1 MNEIINGSY
10 QIEEERT
17 LDLIASEIKL
27 IEQHTA
33 QAILAGAVG
42 IGTRLKEAKEKCPH
56 GEWEKWCEE
65 HLQYTARWAS
75 QLMRIS
81 DEYGDQNSP
90 YFRAISKTNTSSDL
104 SVSNALRLL
113 AVPADEVENFVE
125 EHPDVSDMKVK
136 DLEAEIKDLK
146 ERLKREEKNS
156 GEEIESLKKTNES
169 LKENNEILNE
179 EVENLTEKLAEVPTS
194 NAENELKEELAKL
207 KKDYEAALEELEEL
221 TEKADSAEKGVDE
234 KLEAAKAEAE
244 NELKEKLLKLQ
255 QKNQDL
261 KKQLKAAE
269 EDKEMQLKEAEE
281 AKEKE
286 IAAKLEEAKGDYM
299 EAAEAA
305 ARAEKEQLEEQ
316 MAKLQRELQQNNNAA
331 IAAHKA
337 KLGVMQSTFE
347 DILKNLK
354 DMPDEDRSR
363 LTIGL
368 HKFLSSLD
376 GIIGK

>member
-1 MNEIINGSY
+1 MNEVIKGSY
-10 QIEEERT
+10 QIVEERT

-81 DEYGDQNSP
+81 DEYGDKNSP

-125 EHPDVSDMKVK
+125 EHPDIGDMKVK
-136 DLEAEIKDLK
+136 ELEGEIKDLK

-156 GEEIESLKKTNES
+156 GEEIESLKK
-169 LKENNEILNE
+169 NNEILKGKVN
-179 EVENLTEKLAEVPTS
+179 NLTEKLAEVPTS
-194 NAENELKEELAKL
+194 NAENELKEELANL
-207 KKDYEAALEELEEL
+207 KEDYEAALEELEEL
-221 TEKADSAEKGVDE
+221 TGKVNSAEKGVEE

-261 KKQLKAAE
+261 KEK
-269 EDKEMQLKEAEE
+269 LKEAEE

-286 IAAKLEEAKGDYM
+286 IEAKLEEAKGDYM

-305 ARAEKEQLEEQ
+305 ARIEKEQLEEQ

-347 DILKNLK
+347 DILENLK
-354 DMPDEDRSR
+354 GMPDEERSR

-368 HKFLSSLD
+368 HKFLASLD
-376 GIIGK
+376 AILGK

>member
-125 EHPDVSDMKVK
+125 EHPDIGDMKVK
-136 DLEAEIKDLK
+136 ELEGEIKDLK

-156 GEEIESLKKTNES
+156 GAEIESLKA
-169 LKENNEILNE
+169 NNEILKGKVN
-179 EVENLTEKLAEVPTS
+179 NLTEKLAEVPTS

-207 KKDYEAALEELEEL
+207 KKDYEAAQKELEEL

-255 QKNQDL
+255 KKNQDL
-261 KKQLKAAE
+261 KEK
-269 EDKEMQLKEAEE
+269 LKEAEE
-281 AKEKE
+281 AKERQLKAAEEAKEKE
-286 IAAKLEEAKGDYM
+286 IEAKLEEAKGGYM

-305 ARAEKEQLEEQ
+305 VRVEKEQLEEQ

-347 DILKNLK
+347 DILENLK
-354 DMPDEDRSR
+354 DMPDEERSR

-368 HKFLSSLD
+368 HKFLASLD
-376 GIIGK
+376 AILGK